1 MSAAIWSDPSSPF
14 FQTIQGFPVGTPSKA
29 PIPGYKEGKVSRPF
43 KDALPRTD
51 FASIPYPMVGMDLQS
66 GKRDQ
71 DLVFGTES
79 ALPALSPRAQEYYD
93 FYTATAPQR
102 LAEQEQQA
110 RLSSRLTQEQLASLY
125 PYLSAAGAEATAR
138 NLAASKEFSA
148 FKEQLPTSVQNI
160 VASKQAQMASAAG
173 AEASLK
179 QATAMQ
185 QDAAKRFAG
194 SFAGKYIQAS

>member
-1 MSAAIWSDPSSPF
+1 MRSGFVSPF
-14 FQTIQGFPVGTPSKA
+14 FQPVEGFPVGA
-29 PIPGYKEGKVSRPF
+29 
-43 KDALPRTD
+43 
-51 FASIPYPMVGMDLQS
+51 PYPMIGMDLQS

-71 DLVFGTES
+71 DLLAGTGA
-79 ALPALSPRAQEYYD
+79 ALPELSPRLKEYYD

-102 LAEQEQQA
+102 LAEQQQQA
-110 RLSSRLTQEQLASLY
+110 RLSSQLTREQLASLY
-125 PYLSAAGAEATAR
+125 PYLSAAGAESTAR

-160 VASKQAQMASAAG
+160 AASKQSQMASAAS
-173 AEASLK
+173 AEAARQ

-194 SFAGKYIQAS
+194 SFAGKYIQVA

>member
-1 MSAAIWSDPSSPF
+1 MSASIWSDPKSPF
-14 FQTIQGFPVGTPSKA
+14 FQPIQGFPVGTPFRA
-29 PIPGYKEGKVSRPF
+29 PLPEYGKGSVFKGLKEPLS
-43 KDALPRTD
+43 AAD
-51 FASIPYPMVGMDLQS
+51 FSAIPYPMVGMDLQT

-71 DLVFGTES
+71 DLFS
-79 ALPALSPRAQEYYD
+79 ATGDAVPGLSPGAKELYD
-93 FYTATAPQR
+93 FYKAISPQR
-102 LAEQEQQA
+102 MAEQEQQA

-125 PYLSAAGAEATAR
+125 PNLSAAGAEATAR

-148 FKEQLPTSVQNI
+148 FKEQLPTAVQNV
-160 VASKQAQMASAAG
+160 VASKQQQMASAAG

-194 SFAGKYIQAS
+194 SFAGKYIQAA